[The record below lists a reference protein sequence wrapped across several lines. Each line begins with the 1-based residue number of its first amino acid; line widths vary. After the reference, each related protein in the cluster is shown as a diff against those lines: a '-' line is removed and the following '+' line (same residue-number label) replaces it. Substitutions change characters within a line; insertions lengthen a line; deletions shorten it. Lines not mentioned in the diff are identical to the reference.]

1 MLTRLTRLQLS
12 IFAVVTVL
20 TVTAISAFY
29 LHVPATLGIGTYNV
43 TADFKAGGGL
53 YQNANVTY
61 RGVTIGRV
69 EAVGLT
75 DDGVEAHMRLNT
87 DTDVPENVTATVKSV
102 SAVGEQYIDLVPP
115 SDDDGG
121 AAPGLLRNGSNIG
134 VEHTAIG
141 QDIAGMLK
149 QADDLVASVGD
160 ARIQDLLKETFKAF
174 NGSGPELAR
183 LIQSGRDLIDEANA
197 SYGQTS
203 QLIDQA
209 GPFLDAQITAG
220 DDIRSSAD
228 GLARLTTEVANAD
241 PQFRST
247 LQTVPGAVAEAN
259 TTFEGIRPTFPVL
272 AANLANFGRIG
283 VIYHKSIEQALVIF
297 PALMAAL
304 ITVGTGLPADEGGK
318 LDFKINLGDSPPCST
333 GFIPPSDIR
342 SPADTTLRELPTD
355 MYCKT
360 AQNDPAVVRG
370 ARNYPCQEFPG
381 KRAPTVQLCRDPVGY
396 VPIGSNPWRGPPVPY
411 DTPITDP
418 RNITP
423 PNKFPNIPPAHDYD
437 PGAPAVQLPPG
448 VQPGPGPAP
457 NAPFPNPVPPN
468 NNAPAPPWPYYAP
481 PDQVLP
487 PYGRQEPMP
496 PLPPG
501 TPIYRPPGSQAPGLA
516 PPPELLLPPPPA
528 PGPPPPAPGPLPA
541 EQPLASASLTSTYD
555 PKTGVFADPA
565 SGETGVFAPGSDDFT
580 PAENWVDLMMAP
592 RKM

>member
-1 MLTRLTRLQLS
+1 MLTRLTRVQLS
-12 IFAVVTVL
+12 IFAIVTVL

-29 LHVPATLGIGTYNV
+29 LHVPAALGIGTYNI
-43 TADFKAGGGL
+43 TAKFVAGGGL
-53 YQNANVTY
+53 YENANVTY

-69 EAVGLT
+69 ESVGLT
-75 DDGVEAHMRLNT
+75 DDGVLAHMRLNT

-115 SDDDGG
+115 SAEDGG
-121 AAPGLLRNGSNIG
+121 AAPGLLRNGSSIG

-160 ARIQDLLKETFKAF
+160 ARIQDLLSETFKAF

-220 DDIRSSAD
+220 DDIRSSAE

-241 PQFRST
+241 PQFRSV
-247 LQTVPGAVAEAN
+247 LQTAPGAAAEAS

-297 PALMAAL
+297 PALLAAL
-304 ITVGTGLPADEGGK
+304 YTVGTGLPSDEGGK
-318 LDFKINLGDSPPCST
+318 LDFKINLGSSPPCST
-333 GFIPPSDIR
+333 GFIPPTEIR

-355 MYCKT
+355 LYCKT

-370 ARNYPCQEFPG
+370 ARNYPCQEVPG

-423 PNKFPNIPPAHDYD
+423 PNKFPNIPPANDYD
-437 PGAPAVQLPPG
+437 PGPPAVQLPPG

-457 NAPFPNPVPPN
+457 HAPFPNPLPPN

-481 PDQVLP
+481 PDQVAP
-487 PYGRQEPMP
+487 PYGRQVPMP

-501 TPIYRPPGSQAPGLA
+501 TPIYRPPGATVPGI
-516 PPPELLLPPPPA
+516 PPPPGPPAPLPPPA
-528 PGPPPPAPGPLPA
+528 PAPGPLPA

-565 SGETGVFAPGSDDFT
+565 SGETGVFASGTDAFT

-592 RKM
+592 RQM